1 MENDNN
7 IEMYKELDKITALID
22 SREIL
27 TTVEKA
33 VELEY

>member
-1 MENDNN
+1 
-7 IEMYKELDKITALID
+7 MYKELDKITALID

-27 TTVEKA
+27 AAVEKA